1 MERIKINGHELQGN
15 TVQEIAEKIL
25 HQQTTYDN
33 LPWMQQLRKDLEQK
47 TAAGEH
53 ADKALLEL
61 IGENDFP
68 YHFSFLKSRK
78 LDEKEL
84 VRLFTI
90 IDD

>member
-1 MERIKINGHELQGN
+1 MERIKINGHEVQGN

-25 HQQTTYDN
+25 QQRTTYDN
-33 LPWMQQLRKDLEQK
+33 LPWMQQLRLDLEK
-47 TAAGEH
+47 KVAAGEH
-53 ADKALLEL
+53 ADRALLEL
-61 IGENDFP
+61 IKGTENP

-84 VRLFTI
+84 LRLFTI